1 MLEHRAAEWGQYGFY
16 TASGIPHRVGHLM
29 PALCKKK
36 KKKKRKRNNTHKKKQ
51 HTTARSHRGE
61 NNIITML
68 ARGKKKVGLH
78 AFFLFSFLF
87 SDKIEWLQVSNTNP
101 VSELKGSSSH
111 SSGHSLLA
119 DTWHFVCFVLLCFS
133 LLCFKERAPVDHK
146 ASKSVRF
153 LFFVF
158 FLF

>member
-29 PALCKKK
+29 PALCNKKNKQK
-36 KKKKRKRNNTHKKKQ
+36 KQQ

-78 AFFLFSFLF
+78 AFFSFF
-87 SDKIEWLQVSNTNP
+87 FPFQRQNRMIAGFQ
-101 VSELKGSSSH
+101 
-111 SSGHSLLA
+111 
-119 DTWHFVCFVLLCFS
+119 
-133 LLCFKERAPVDHK
+133 HK
-146 ASKSVRF
+146 PRV
-153 LFFVF
+153 
-158 FLF
+158 